1 MASYLELDSTF
12 RNRTRWPNPGEF
24 EVALS
29 QSGRAQGEQAQDPI
43 CVACPVNE
51 WTGGYFDVNTLG
63 NENVEGQILSTGLGN
78 ANSKNVIEFRQ
89 IAPSTLQQRYN
100 YYKHAIFRNSS
111 QPDQF
116 ARILEY
122 IYLGN
127 GRAQV
132 TLSDDNFQF
141 NFGDFFFMVDPSD
154 TTDPTALYLFVPA
167 GSDNRQD
174 YLNKIIYNETL
185 DEWRPVGAYDSQT
198 GILSVGGDPA
208 FAWQRFHNYSIRNTI
223 PNYIFTSGG
232 ASTTDQVVLTGASV
246 VNVDN
251 IYQSWFL
258 RTPQTL
264 YNNTVTAPE
273 GEVRRIVAY
282 DGATQTATVF
292 PPFTAGTAGLE
303 FELMQFGYENAN
315 PLTWRLNPSQEIPV
329 FNIRL
334 NRLVLPNRVLA
345 IGNGGKTAF
354 QNYFYVE
361 LSNITPSSTNTL
373 NIFSNNPY
381 AVRAMFRATVKDI
394 NNPDEQEFVALEG
407 DNMTQTVRFRLDS
420 NIKLKITLNST
431 GETFE
436 TTLTDNVPPAEPNHD
451 LQVNALFELVPD
463 SYI

>member
-51 WTGGYFDVNTLG
+51 WTGGYFDANTLG
-63 NENVEGQILSTGLGN
+63 NESVEGKILSTGLGN

-89 IAPSTLQQRYN
+89 VAPSVLQQRYN

-111 QPDQF
+111 QSDQF

-132 TLSDDNFQF
+132 TLSDESCQF
-141 NFGDFFFMVDPSD
+141 TFGDSFFRVDPSD

-208 FAWQRFHNYSIRNTI
+208 FAWQRFHNYSIRSTI

-232 ASTTDQVVLTGASV
+232 ASTTDQVVLTGASA
-246 VNVDN
+246 VNTDN

-258 RTPQTL
+258 RIPQTL

-292 PPFTAGTAGLE
+292 PPFTAGTAGLD

-315 PLTWRLNPSQEIPV
+315 PLTWRFNLRQEIPV

-361 LSNITPSSTNTL
+361 LSNVDPSSTNTL

-394 NNPDEQEFVALEG
+394 NNPDEQKFVALEG

-420 NIKLKITLNST
+420 NIKIKITLNST

-436 TTLTDNVPPAEPNHD
+436 TTLVDNVPPAEPNHD
-451 LQVNALFELVPD
+451 LQINTLFELVPV
-463 SYI
+463 

>member
-1 MASYLELDSTF
+1 MASYIELDSTF

-29 QSGRAQGEQAQDPI
+29 QSGRAQGEQSQDPI

-63 NENVEGQILSTGLGN
+63 NESVEGQILSTGLGN

-100 YYKHAIFRNSS
+100 YYKHAVFRNSS
-111 QPDQF
+111 QPTQF

-132 TLSDDNFQF
+132 TLSDENFQF
-141 NFGDFFFMVDPSD
+141 NFGDFFFIVDPSD

-208 FAWQRFHNYSIRNTI
+208 FAWQRFQNYSIRNAI

-232 ASTTDQVVLTGASV
+232 ASTTDQVVLTGVSA
-246 VNVDN
+246 VNTNN

-258 RTPQTL
+258 RIPQTL

-292 PPFTAGTAGLE
+292 PPFTAGTAGLD
-303 FELMQFGYENAN
+303 FELMQFGYDNAN
-315 PLTWRLNPSQEIPV
+315 PLTWRLNLSQETPV

-334 NRLVLPNRVLA
+334 NRLVLPNSVLA

-361 LSNITPSSTNTL
+361 LSNSDPSSTNTL

-394 NNPDEQEFVALEG
+394 NNPDEQAFVALEG

-420 NIKLKITLNST
+420 NIKIKITLNST

-436 TTLTDNVPPAEPNHD
+436 TTLVDNVPPAEPNHD
-451 LQVNALFELVPD
+451 LQINALFELMPD
-463 SYI
+463 SYT

>member
-51 WTGGYFDVNTLG
+51 WTGGYFDANTLG
-63 NENVEGQILSTGLGN
+63 NESVEGKILSTGLGN

-89 IAPSTLQQRYN
+89 VAPSVLQQRYN

-111 QPDQF
+111 QSDQF

-132 TLSDDNFQF
+132 TLSDENFQF
-141 NFGDFFFMVDPSD
+141 TFGESFFIVDPSD

-208 FAWQRFHNYSIRNTI
+208 FAWQRFHNYSIRSTI

-232 ASTTDQVVLTGASV
+232 ASTTDQVVLTGASA
-246 VNVDN
+246 VNTDN

-258 RTPQTL
+258 RIPQTL

-292 PPFTAGTAGLE
+292 PPFTAGTAGLD

-315 PLTWRLNPSQEIPV
+315 PLTWRFNLRQEIPV

-361 LSNITPSSTNTL
+361 LSNVDPSSTNTL

-394 NNPDEQEFVALEG
+394 NNPDEQKFVALEG

-420 NIKLKITLNST
+420 NIKIKITLNST

-436 TTLTDNVPPAEPNHD
+436 TTLVDNVPPAEPNHD
-451 LQVNALFELVPD
+451 LQINTLFELVPV
-463 SYI
+463 

>member
-63 NENVEGQILSTGLGN
+63 NENVEGQILITGLGN

-89 IAPSTLQQRYN
+89 TAPSTLQHRYN

-111 QPDQF
+111 QPTQF

-122 IYLGN
+122 VYLGN
-127 GRAQV
+127 GRGQV
-132 TLSDDNFQF
+132 TLSDNNFQF
-141 NFGDFFFMVDPSD
+141 NFGDFFFIVDPSD
-154 TTDPTALYLFVPA
+154 TTDPTGLYLFVPA

-185 DEWRPVGAYDSQT
+185 DEWRPINAYDSQT
-198 GILSVGGDPA
+198 GILSVGGDPV
-208 FAWQRFHNYSIRNTI
+208 FTWQRFHNYSIRNTN
-223 PNYIFTSGG
+223 PNYLFTAGG
-232 ASTTDQVVLTGASV
+232 ASTTTQVVLTGTSA

-258 RTPQTL
+258 RIPQTL

-282 DGATQTATVF
+282 NGATQTATVF
-292 PPFTAGTAGLE
+292 PAFTASTIGLD
-303 FELMQFGYENAN
+303 FELMQFGFENAN
-315 PLTWRLNPSQEIPV
+315 PLTWRFNLSQEIPV

-334 NRLVLPNRVLA
+334 NRLVLPNRVLS

-354 QNYFYVE
+354 QNYFYIE
-361 LSNITPSSTNTL
+361 LSNIDPSSTNTL

-381 AVRAMFRATVKDI
+381 AVRAMFRATVKNI
-394 NNPDEQEFVALEG
+394 NNPDEQEFVVLEG

-420 NIKLKITLNST
+420 NIKIKITLNST
-431 GETFE
+431 GETFQ
-436 TTLTDNVPPAEPNHD
+436 TTLIDNLPPAEPNHD
-451 LQVNALFELVPD
+451 LQINALFELVPD
-463 SYI
+463 TYI

>member
-51 WTGGYFDVNTLG
+51 WTGGFFDVNTLG
-63 NENVEGQILSTGLGN
+63 NESVEGQILAIGLGY
-78 ANSKNVIEFRQ
+78 ANSKTVVEFRQ
-89 IAPSTLQQRYN
+89 VAPSTLQQRYN

-111 QPDQF
+111 QPNQF
-116 ARILEY
+116 ARIVEY

-127 GRAQV
+127 GKAQV

-141 NFGDFFFMVDPSD
+141 SFGDFFFIVDPSD
-154 TTDPTALYLFVPA
+154 TSDPTALYLFVPD

-174 YLNKIIYNETL
+174 YVNKIIYNETL
-185 DEWRPVGAYDSQT
+185 NEWRVVNAYDSQT
-198 GILSVGGDPA
+198 GILSVGGDPV
-208 FAWQRFHNYSIRNTI
+208 FLWQRFHNYSIRTTS
-223 PNYIFTSGG
+223 PNYIFTAGG
-232 ASTTDQVVLTGASV
+232 TSTSDQVVLTGTAAVSM
-246 VNVDN
+246 NN

-258 RTPQTL
+258 RIPQTL

-273 GEVRRIVAY
+273 GEVRRITNY
-282 DGATQTATVF
+282 NGATQTATVF
-292 PPFTAGTAGLE
+292 PPFTASTAGLD
-303 FELMQFGYENAN
+303 FELMQFGFENAN
-315 PLTWRLNPSQEIPV
+315 PLTWRTNLSQEIPV

-334 NRLVLPNRVLA
+334 NRLVLPNRVLS

-361 LSNITPSSTNTL
+361 LSNIDPSSTNTL

-381 AVRAMFRATVKDI
+381 AVRAMFRATVKNV

-420 NIKLKITLNST
+420 NIKMKITLNST
-431 GETFE
+431 GETFQ
-436 TTLTDNVPPAEPNHD
+436 TTLTDNAPPGDPNHN
-451 LQVNALFELVPD
+451 LQINALFELVPD
-463 SYI
+463 TYI

>member
-51 WTGGYFDVNTLG
+51 WTGGYFDVNILG
-63 NENVEGQILSTGLGN
+63 NESVEGRILSTGLGN
-78 ANSKNVIEFRQ
+78 ANSKTVIEFRQ
-89 IAPSTLQQRYN
+89 EPPSTLQQRYN

-132 TLSDDNFQF
+132 TLSDENFQF
-141 NFGDFFFMVDPSD
+141 NFGDFFFIVDPSD
-154 TTDPTALYLFVPA
+154 TNDPTALYLFVPA

-185 DEWRPVGAYDSQT
+185 DQWRPVGAYDNQT

-232 ASTTDQVVLTGASV
+232 GSTTDQVVLTGASA
-246 VNVDN
+246 VNMDN

-258 RTPQTL
+258 RIPQTL

-292 PPFTAGTAGLE
+292 PPFTAGTAGLA

-315 PLTWRLNPSQEIPV
+315 PLTWRFNLSQEIPV

-361 LSNITPSSTNTL
+361 LSNVDPSSTNTL

-407 DNMTQTVRFRLDS
+407 DNMIQTVRFRLDS

-436 TTLTDNVPPAEPNHD
+436 TTLADNVPPAEPNHD
-451 LQVNALFELVPD
+451 LQVNVLFELMPD
-463 SYI
+463 SFI

>member
-1 MASYLELDSTF
+1 MASYLEIDSTF
-12 RNRTRWPNPGEF
+12 RNRTRWPEPGDF
-24 EVALS
+24 EVFLS
-29 QSGRAQGEQAQDPI
+29 QSGRKQGQQADDPV
-43 CVACPVNE
+43 CVSCPVTE

-63 NENVEGQILSTGLGN
+63 NENVEGQILNTGLGY

-89 IAPSTLQQRYN
+89 TAPSVLQQRYN

-141 NFGDFFFMVDPSD
+141 NFGDFFFIVDPSD
-154 TTDPTALYLFVPA
+154 VSDPTALYLFVPA

-174 YLNKIIYNETL
+174 YVNKIIYNETL

-198 GILSVGGDPA
+198 GILSVGGDPV
-208 FAWQRFHNYSIRNTI
+208 FLWQRFHNYSIRDSA
-223 PNYIFTSGG
+223 PNFLFTAGG
-232 ASTTDQVVLTGASV
+232 ASTTDQVVLTGVSS
-246 VNVDN
+246 VNVNN

-258 RTPQTL
+258 RIPQTL

-273 GEVRRIVAY
+273 GEVRRVVGY

-292 PPFTAGTAGLE
+292 PPFTASTAGLD

-315 PLTWRLNPSQEIPV
+315 PLTWRLNLSQEIPV

-334 NRLVLPNRVLA
+334 NRLILPNKILS

-354 QNYFYVE
+354 QAYFYVE
-361 LSNITPSSTNTL
+361 LTNIDPSSTNTL
-373 NIFSNNPY
+373 NIFSNNPH
-381 AVRAMFRATVKDI
+381 AVRPMFRASVKDI
-394 NNPDEQEFVALEG
+394 NNPEEQEFVVLEG
-407 DNMTQTVRFRLDS
+407 DDMTQTVRFRLDA
-420 NIKLKITLNST
+420 NVKFRVTLGST
-431 GETFE
+431 GETFQ
-436 TTLTDNVPPAEPNHD
+436 TTLTDNLPPSEPNHD
-451 LQVNALFELVPD
+451 LQINALFELVPM
-463 SYI
+463 I

>member
-51 WTGGYFDVNTLG
+51 WTGGLFDVNTLG
-63 NENVEGQILSTGLGN
+63 NESVEGQILAIGLGY
-78 ANSKNVIEFRQ
+78 ANSKTVVEFRQ
-89 IAPSTLQQRYN
+89 VAPSTLQQRYN

-111 QPDQF
+111 QPNQF
-116 ARILEY
+116 ARIVEY

-127 GRAQV
+127 GKAQV

-141 NFGDFFFMVDPSD
+141 SFGDFFFIVDPSD
-154 TTDPTALYLFVPA
+154 TSDPTALYLFVPD

-174 YLNKIIYNETL
+174 YVNKIIYNETL
-185 DEWRPVGAYDSQT
+185 NEWRVVNAYDSQT

-208 FAWQRFHNYSIRNTI
+208 FLWQRFHNYSIRTTS
-223 PNYIFTSGG
+223 PNYIFTAGG
-232 ASTTDQVVLTGASV
+232 TSTSDQVVLTGTAAVSM
-246 VNVDN
+246 NN

-258 RTPQTL
+258 RIPQTL

-273 GEVRRIVAY
+273 GEVRRITNY
-282 DGATQTATVF
+282 NGATQTATVF
-292 PPFTAGTAGLE
+292 PPFTASTAGLD
-303 FELMQFGYENAN
+303 FELMQFGFENAN
-315 PLTWRLNPSQEIPV
+315 PLTWRTNLSQEIPV

-334 NRLVLPNRVLA
+334 NRLVLPNRVLS

-361 LSNITPSSTNTL
+361 LSNIDPSSTNTL

-381 AVRAMFRATVKDI
+381 AVRAMFRATVKNV

-420 NIKLKITLNST
+420 NIKMKITLNST
-431 GETFE
+431 GETFQ
-436 TTLTDNVPPAEPNHD
+436 TTLTDNAPPGDPNHN
-451 LQVNALFELVPD
+451 LQINALFELVPD
-463 SYI
+463 TYI